1 MTSILDIESCITSSD
16 TAADI
21 RSCVFSPGIIQKDA
35 VLSTL
40 PQASGEELDTKA
52 PGLRAEIQAAITAL
66 QSPGGEGSFV
76 IDVPGGKQI
85 VDNNGQAVGPV
96 HATDEPLAFA
106 DIFALAE
113 YFGMDSQT
121 VRRLFNS
128 GATFDD
134 LQQER
139 DRMDKRAAAGSAT
152 PAVLKKNLS
161 FTIAQ
166 NGAVYSHDP
175 QTGDT
180 TFVGEYPNL
189 AALPPD
195 MQFITDAKT
204 GNLLGLDPKTGAITD
219 LGDKGWAQIN
229 PERDFKEGIRR
240 FDESLAENSRQ
251 FNTSEERLRSQFQQ
265 TFAESARQFNVGF
278 SQQERLQLGNLG
290 VNLGNLNLA
299 QQKQVAELLRN
310 PADALA
316 RLNLQRGGTS
326 PVPVVTTA
334 DLINQLRGEFNRTR
348 DFVGEQEAAVQLTPP
363 PQLTPQAITPE
374 LGPET
379 PPPNEGS
386 IPGTTGSFTTAD
398 GTVHTWTV
406 DDNGSLVWDSTV
418 ESTGQDPPP
427 DDVVPPPGDDDSDPD
442 LMTSESMIAQG
453 MRDYYKDRGWTY
465 HGNGTA
471 TQIGG
476 DGVRRPVVPSRVEES
491 TSLTPSGD
499 NGSGSSQ
506 VTLSS
511 PDTPVLGPES
521 LHVTTPGMPRTEAQF
536 RADQWVT
543 PAINPYRLDPP
554 PSEDFDYAINPD
566 DPRVL
571 EQARN
576 RFATTLAPET
586 GTTSAPES
594 GLPNVQQRAVGEQQ
608 QVEYLGGP
616 SGVPAPA
623 LPPVYTWGENDPD
636 SLTQPL
642 PWNDPNYFTQN
653 PTGFA
658 RGGVV
663 RDTEILVGE
672 LAPQSTE
679 TVFNPTGAPLTIIPT
694 PGRKPSKHT
703 RGFQKGT
710 PVVPEEALVGEGG
723 GGGVNQPFS
732 KDGPLG
738 SEAYIGHPV
747 NPNSSGSTSLND
759 GSNPI
764 VTTSS
769 PPASVP
775 TGALRPSSPQG
786 SFGRL
791 SQGVDTTPVTQA
803 GLLRQSALATTPG
816 PTAVLRGQRA
826 PLLDVTRGSDASLF
840 TPQQFA
846 ELTPDEVE
854 NLRSALA
861 IRNLSLEDF
870 IFAMNKRFQGRGN
883 VRGRLQPLG

>member
-1 MTSILDIESCITSSD
+1 MTSIVDIESCITSSD

-40 PQASGEELDTKA
+40 PQASGEKLDTKA

-76 IDVPGGKQI
+76 LDVPGGKQI
-85 VDNNGQAVGPV
+85 VDKDGQAIGPV
-96 HATDEPLAFA
+96 YPTNEPLAFA

-113 YFGMDSQT
+113 YFGMSSQT
-121 VRRLFNS
+121 VRRFFNA

-139 DRMDKRAAAGSAT
+139 DRIDKRAAAGSAT
-152 PAVLKKNLS
+152 PAVPKKNLS
-161 FTIAQ
+161 FTVGQ
-166 NGAVYSHDP
+166 NGEVFSQDP
-175 QTGDT
+175 QTGVVESIGIFD
-180 TFVGEYPNL
+180 NL

-195 MQFITDAKT
+195 MQFITDATT
-204 GNLLGLDPKTGAITD
+204 GDLLGLDPKTGKITN
-219 LGDKGWAQIN
+219 LGKTSWAQIK
-229 PERDFKEGIRR
+229 PERDFDEGTRR

-251 FNTSEERLRSQFQQ
+251 FNVSEERLRSQFQQ
-265 TFAESARQFNVGF
+265 TFAENARQFNVGF

-348 DFVGEQEAAVQLTPP
+348 DFVSEQEAAVQLMPPPRLTPP
-363 PQLTPQAITPE
+363 VVSTPE
-374 LGPET
+374 LGEVTPE
-379 PPPNEGS
+379 EEEAAE
-386 IPGTTGSFTTAD
+386 TGLA
-398 GTVHTWTV
+398 
-406 DDNGSLVWDSTV
+406 LVPELV
-418 ESTGQDPPP
+418 PP
-427 DDVVPPPGDDDSDPD
+427 DDDDPD
-442 LMTSESMIAQG
+442 PNPVTSESMRMQG
-453 MRDYYKDRGWTY
+453 LRDWYLERGFIY
-465 HGNGTA
+465 HDDGTA
-471 TQIGG
+471 TKIDG
-476 DGVRRPVVPSRVEES
+476 DGVRYPVTPRVEE
-491 TSLTPSGD
+491 PAAPVQPVNG
-499 NGSGSSQ
+499 GSGGFP
-506 VTLSS
+506 VTPAPPS
-511 PDTPVLGPES
+511 VLGPIYPWDRLPVNTFSQPS
-521 LHVTTPGMPRTEAQF
+521 L
-536 RADQWVT
+536 
-543 PAINPYRLDPP
+543 NPDNPIRWQDYG
-554 PSEDFDYAINPD
+554 SADFDYAINPD

-576 RFATTLAPET
+576 RSVATTP
-586 GTTSAPES
+586 APES
-594 GLPNVQQRAVGEQQ
+594 SLSSTHQKGIGEQQ
-608 QVEYLGGP
+608 SVEYRGGP
-616 SGVPAPA
+616 SGAAPPPQVPFVPQPNPWQFPIVPRPAP
-623 LPPVYTWGENDPD
+623 WQNDLSNNGTP
-636 SLTQPL
+636 
-642 PWNDPNYFTQN
+642 
-653 PTGFA
+653 GFA

-694 PGRKPSKHT
+694 PGRRPSKHT
-703 RGFQKGT
+703 RGFKKGT
-710 PVVPEEALVGEGG
+710 SIVPEEALLGEG
-723 GGGVNQPFS
+723 GGGVNQPLS

-738 SEAYIGHPV
+738 SEAYIGSPV

-775 TGALRPSSPQG
+775 TGTLRPSSPQG

-861 IRNLSLEDF
+861 IRNLSLDDF
-870 IFAMNKRFQGRGN
+870 IFAMNQRFQGRGN